1 MYAKISHNG
10 LHFLAHAPGA
20 PHCAL
25 AEETAH
31 HHLLKLELA
40 TAARAAGAH
49 AELEARGPAGTWR
62 ADVLATD
69 PAGDWQIAL
78 EAQLSPITRQDIA
91 ARAELM
97 RNDTVWSIWF
107 SDRQRPLWLGHVPSA
122 RVSLSD
128 EHSLL
133 VADALA
139 KFAEGAW
146 QAGPHVPVAEFL
158 GWIFTGQVIAH
169 RRQAPVTAPLRE
181 WQTVWTAPR
190 YAKNEAA
197 HLAEAQRQLREQRAA
212 EQQRS
217 AERMRAAQERDR
229 QRFGAERSDDH
240 HAAIQALTQRQA
252 ALEKPVYDFIR
263 HAIGAHPYIDEDPAP
278 EFAMG
283 LPVYIGQHPCGVV
296 CPVASRIPSVRKHLA
311 PLVIFVASHQEKNRI
326 AAQTQPGQRIVGEC
340 HESGVFLPEG
350 VT

>member
-10 LHFLAHAPGA
+10 LHFFAHAPGA

-25 AEETAH
+25 AEETVH

-62 ADVLATD
+62 ADVLA
-69 PAGDWQIAL
+69 
-78 EAQLSPITRQDIA
+78 
-91 ARAELM
+91 
-97 RNDTVWSIWF
+97 
-107 SDRQRPLWLGHVPSA
+107 
-122 RVSLSD
+122 
-128 EHSLL
+128 
-133 VADALA
+133 
-139 KFAEGAW
+139 KFVEGAW

-169 RRQAPVTAPLRE
+169 RRQAPVTAALRE

-197 HLAEAQRQLREQRAA
+197 HLAEAQRQLSEQRAA

-252 ALEKPVYDFIR
+252 ALEKPSLNRVQRLDAA
-263 HAIGAHPYIDEDPAP
+263 HNGPDKNPANVVPEIGHGAKISHGPIPSAPVMWTSLPAP
-278 EFAMG
+278 
-283 LPVYIGQHPCGVV
+283 LPPG
-296 CPVASRIPSVRKHLA
+296 AS
-311 PLVIFVASHQEKNRI
+311 
-326 AAQTQPGQRIVGEC
+326 
-340 HESGVFLPEG
+340 
-350 VT
+350 VTCTKSTSPYP